1 MQNWSRYCGQD
12 WYLCLRWGVSSSFQ
26 TTKPGSP
33 GLAVELSSLASHF
46 AGLCDSSA
54 NIAVSS
60 VSPFGTSCIGPEII
74 TLTKPN
80 ICRIRVA
87 NWVNFLFI
95 YNEYVVFINVKC
107 LIMCAYVTKQCSKDR
122 ND

>member
-1 MQNWSRYCGQD
+1 M
-12 WYLCLRWGVSSSFQ
+12 
-26 TTKPGSP
+26 
-33 GLAVELSSLASHF
+33 
-46 AGLCDSSA
+46 
-54 NIAVSS
+54 SS
-60 VSPFGTSCIGPEII
+60 VSPFGMSCIGPEII

-107 LIMCAYVTKQCSKDR
+107 LIMCACVCDQTMFER
-122 ND
+122 